1 MPGVNH
7 ACSLVQKCYSWHFFH
22 FSFFS
27 LFSFLESQ
35 LCTSRGIQCYSS
47 GLPLRFPFLWCISK
61 SHVMLFIE
69 YQRLCEVKQVTRYHC
84 CLIEGTTSMF
94 GQHFS
99 QCWQLVYFLSYLK
112 KKPHTQTCLC
122 WITVYKWMQKSK
134 QWMHLK
140 QQTVYICCKQMTV
153 VRHCLFLY
161 FGWNGMK
168 HFKCG
173 RTQIFHHTH
182 AHTGGGEMTPLTLV
196 SQPATLNNPV
206 RMYSLAIRRF

>member
-1 MPGVNH
+1 MLFL
-7 ACSLVQKCYSWHFFH
+7 A
-22 FSFFS
+22 

-47 GLPLRFPFLWCISK
+47 GLPLRFPFLWCISTAVQVACYVVYWISK
-61 SHVMLFIE
+61 ALWSQTGDLIPLLSDRRNHLHVWA
-69 YQRLCEVKQVTRYHC
+69 T
-84 CLIEGTTSMF
+84 
-94 GQHFS
+94 
-99 QCWQLVYFLSYLK
+99 FLSVLAARLLPVLFLK
-112 KKPHTQTCLC
+112 KNHTQTCLC

>member
-1 MPGVNH
+1 
-7 ACSLVQKCYSWHFFH
+7 
-22 FSFFS
+22 
-27 LFSFLESQ
+27 
-35 LCTSRGIQCYSS
+35 
-47 GLPLRFPFLWCISK
+47 
-61 SHVMLFIE
+61 
-69 YQRLCEVKQVTRYHC
+69 
-84 CLIEGTTSMF
+84 MF

>member
-1 MPGVNH
+1 MD
-7 ACSLVQKCYSWHFFH
+7 AEK
-22 FSFFS
+22 
-27 LFSFLESQ
+27 
-35 LCTSRGIQCYSS
+35 
-47 GLPLRFPFLWCISK
+47 
-61 SHVMLFIE
+61 
-69 YQRLCEVKQVTRYHC
+69 
-84 CLIEGTTSMF
+84 
-94 GQHFS
+94 
-99 QCWQLVYFLSYLK
+99 
-112 KKPHTQTCLC
+112 
-122 WITVYKWMQKSK
+122 
-134 QWMHLK
+134 
-140 QQTVYICCKQMTV
+140 QTVDALEVTNCLYMSQTDDV